1 LDFKTA
7 SFSLSVAYP
16 SGHLGVPQL
25 NEFLGG
31 PPMALTIRNI
41 ELWRKETE
49 NKPGSLAATL
59 RPFAKGGADLQIV
72 MAYRYPGQE
81 QKAAI
86 ELFPVAG
93 KKLTDAAL
101 AEGLSVSGIPTL
113 LVEGD
118 NRPGLGH
125 AIAQSI
131 ADAGI
136 NLTFL
141 VTQVIGRKY
150 SAVMGFD
157 SADEAK
163 DAVALIKK
171 ASARTRR

>member
-1 LDFKTA
+1 
-7 SFSLSVAYP
+7 
-16 SGHLGVPQL
+16 
-25 NEFLGG
+25 
-31 PPMALTIRNI
+31 MAVTIKNI

-59 RPFAKGGADLQIV
+59 KPFAKGGANLQIV

-101 AEGLSVSGIPTL
+101 AEGLSISGIPTL

-136 NLTFL
+136 NVTFL
-141 VTQVIGRKY
+141 VAQVVGRKY

-157 SADEAK
+157 SAAEAK
-163 DAVALIKK
+163 EAIALIKK
-171 ASARTRR
+171 ASTRPRK